1 MTARGKP
8 TWPVMKLSNFLM
20 NNHDKQEL
28 TAVPDWKQF
37 VQNFLLVENQKAAHV
52 LAEKSPAIYLPSE
65 ESKDDSFELHED
77 PFADSTEY
85 YSNNYWKLTS
95 DEELP
100 DLL

>member
-1 MTARGKP
+1 MAYVT
-8 TWPVMKLSNFLM
+8 KLSNFLM

-37 VQNFLLVENQKAAHV
+37 EAVVFGLFAGQVDCWRLFSKHVGCFLVFHKKEV
-52 LAEKSPAIYLPSE
+52 
-65 ESKDDSFELHED
+65 LHED